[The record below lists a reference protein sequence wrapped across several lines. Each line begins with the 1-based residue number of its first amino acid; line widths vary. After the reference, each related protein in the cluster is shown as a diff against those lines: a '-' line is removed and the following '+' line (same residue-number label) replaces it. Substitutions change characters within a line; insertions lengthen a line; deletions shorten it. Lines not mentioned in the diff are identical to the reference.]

1 MSSDRQVPPSP
12 ARRGTLS
19 RRTVLKLGAAG
30 VIGGPLLL
38 AGTSPARAAGG
49 GGDRLSIGAIIYA
62 RDSQFWQQIE
72 RGMRDAAKANN
83 AELLVG
89 MNRRQLP
96 VESQLVEDYMTRN
109 VDVLIIP
116 PLDKQ
121 GTMAAAK
128 RAKAK
133 NIMVVEYDTQM
144 EDKSIASH
152 SIGVDSFELASAVGK
167 EMHAYIDKQ
176 LKGAASIGLISLP
189 PMNANSAPRRDGMLK
204 ALADVKLKVIAE
216 VSGGTPEQGA
226 NGLEN
231 ILQRD
236 PHTQIVWA
244 SNAGTMAGAAVAA
257 TRSKA
262 EARLYGIDMSE
273 ELANMLL
280 DPGSKLAAVADQQ
293 PYRVG
298 YLAVETAV
306 KARRGAAAQRYVL
319 VPPKLYTKEDPQSV
333 KQYLDLVKS
342 LS

>member
-1 MSSDRQVPPSP
+1 MSSDPTT
-12 ARRGTLS
+12 RRIS

-30 VIGGPLLL
+30 VLGSQLLL
-38 AGTSPARAAGG
+38 TAEGPARAAS
-49 GGDRLSIGAIIYA
+49 GDKLTIGAIIYA

-96 VESQLVEDYMTRN
+96 VESQLVDDYMTRN

-121 GTMAAAK
+121 GTIASAK

-133 NIMVVEYDTQM
+133 GIMVVEYDTQLA
-144 EDKSIASH
+144 DKSIASH

-167 EMHAYIDKQ
+167 EMHDYIEKQ
-176 LKGAASIGLISLP
+176 LKGTASIGLISLP
-189 PMNANSAPRRDGMLK
+189 PMNANSAPRRDGMMK

-216 VSGGTPEQGA
+216 VSGSTPEQGA

-244 SNAGTMAGAAVAA
+244 SNAGTVAGAAVAA

-262 EARLYGIDMSE
+262 DARLYGIDMSQ

-280 DPGSKLAAVADQQ
+280 DPKSNLAAVADQQ

-306 KARRGAAAQRYVL
+306 KAKRGSTEQRYVL
-319 VPPKLYTKEDPQSV
+319 VPAKLYTKENPQDV

>member
-1 MSSDRQVPPSP
+1 MSSDTKTPR
-12 ARRGTLS
+12 LS
-19 RRTVLKLGAAG
+19 RRTVLKFGAASVLG
-30 VIGGPLLL
+30 SQLMFSA
-38 AGTSPARAAGG
+38 AGPARAASN
-49 GGDRLSIGAIIYA
+49 DKLTVGAIIYA

-96 VESQLVEDYMTRN
+96 VESQLVDDYMTRN
-109 VDVLIIP
+109 VDALIIP

-133 NIMVVEYDTQM
+133 GILVVEYDTQM
-144 EDKSIASH
+144 ADKSIASH

-167 EMHAYIDKQ
+167 EMHSYIEKQ
-176 LKGAASIGLISLP
+176 LKGSASIGLISLP
-189 PMNANSAPRRDGMLK
+189 PMNANSAPRRDGMMK
-204 ALADVKLKVIAE
+204 ALSDVKLKLVAE
-216 VSGGTPEQGA
+216 VSGSTPEQGA

-244 SNAGTMAGAAVAA
+244 SNAGTVAGAATAA
-257 TRSKA
+257 TRSRA
-262 EARLYGIDMSE
+262 EARLYGIDMSQ

-280 DPGSKLAAVADQQ
+280 DPKSNLAAVADQQ

-306 KARRGAAAQRYVL
+306 KAKRGANEQRYVM
-319 VPPKLYTKEDPQSV
+319 VPPKLYTKEDPKEVQ
-333 KQYLDLVKS
+333 QYLELVKS

>member
-1 MSSDRQVPPSP
+1 MTSDPKP
-12 ARRGTLS
+12 APERPRNS
-19 RRTVLKLGAAG
+19 RRTILKLGAAT
-30 VIGGPLLL
+30 LLGSQFL
-38 AGTSPARAAGG
+38 LVAAEPARAASN
-49 GGDRLSIGAIIYA
+49 DKLTIGAIIYA

-72 RGMRDAAKANN
+72 RGMRDAAKSSN

-96 VESQLVEDYMTRN
+96 VESQLVDDYMTRS

-121 GTMAAAK
+121 GTVAAAS

-133 NIMVVEYDTQM
+133 GIMVVEYDTQLA
-144 EDKSIASH
+144 DKSIASH

-167 EMHAYIDKQ
+167 EMHDYIEKQ
-176 LKGAASIGLISLP
+176 LKGTASIGLISLP
-189 PMNANSAPRRDGMLK
+189 PMNANSAPRRDGTMK
-204 ALADVKLKVIAE
+204 ALSGVKLKVIAE
-216 VSGGTPEQGA
+216 VSGSTPEQGA

-244 SNAGTMAGAAVAA
+244 SNAGTVAGAAVAA

-280 DPGSKLAAVADQQ
+280 DPKSTLAAVADQQ

-298 YLAVETAV
+298 YRAVETAV
-306 KARRGAAAQRYVL
+306 KAKRGAAEQRYVM
-319 VPPKLYTKEDPQSV
+319 VPPRLYTKENPQDV
-333 KQYLDLVKS
+333 KQYLELLKS

>member
-1 MSSDRQVPPSP
+1 MSSYPQAPITRGRTGI
-12 ARRGTLS
+12 RR
-19 RRTVLKLGAAG
+19 RDILKLGAAG
-30 VIGGPLLL
+30 VLGGPLLL
-38 AGTSPARAAGG
+38 APVGAARAAS
-49 GGDRLSIGAIIYA
+49 GDKLTIGAIIYA

-72 RGMRDAAKANN
+72 RGMRDAAKANG

-96 VESQLVEDYMTRN
+96 VESQLVDDYMTRN
-109 VDVLIIP
+109 VDALIVP

-121 GTMAAAK
+121 GTEAAAK
-128 RAKAK
+128 LAKAK
-133 NIMVVEYDTQM
+133 GIMVVEYDTQLA
-144 EDKSIASH
+144 DKSIASH
-152 SIGVDSFELASAVGK
+152 SIGVDSFALASAVGK
-167 EMHAYIDKQ
+167 EMHDYIEKQ

-189 PMNANSAPRRDGMLK
+189 PMNANSGPRRDGMLK
-204 ALADVKLKVIAE
+204 ALSDVKLKVVAE
-216 VSGGTPEQGA
+216 VSGSTPEQGA

-244 SNAGTMAGAAVAA
+244 SNAGTVAGAAVAA

-262 EARLYGIDMSE
+262 EARLYGIDMSQ
-273 ELANMLL
+273 ELASMLL
-280 DPGSKLAAVADQQ
+280 DPKSNLAAVADQQ

-306 KARRGAAAQRYVL
+306 KAKRGSNEKRYVM
-319 VPPKLYTKEDPQSV
+319 VPPKLYTREDPASV